1 MSIFCPGI
9 NQPLVFWG
17 YFVGVRKVWNQDS
30 LIAGQEMENLTQ
42 KDGQVRG
49 KMVFFCT
56 WKSHIQKCH
65 EFSDEKLE
73 AQMFN
78 GIITSKSVFLL
89 VLLT

>member
-1 MSIFCPGI
+1 MALKHVHLLPR
-9 NQPLVFWG
+9 NKPLLFL
-17 YFVGVRKVWNQDS
+17 GVILLESMESGW

-49 KMVFFCT
+49 KIVFFCT

-73 AQMFN
+73 VQMFN
-78 GIITSKSVFLL
+78 GIIPK
-89 VLLT
+89 